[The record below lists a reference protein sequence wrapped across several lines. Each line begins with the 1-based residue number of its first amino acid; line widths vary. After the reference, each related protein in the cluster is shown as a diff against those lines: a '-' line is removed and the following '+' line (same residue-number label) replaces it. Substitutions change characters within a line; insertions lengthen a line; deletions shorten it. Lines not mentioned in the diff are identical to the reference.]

1 VQKPEIKKLF
11 GGTMSRKEEDT
22 HKYLECTGWE
32 RVEWFYLLQFRDKWC
47 A

>member
-11 GGTMSRKEEDT
+11 GGTMSRREDT
-22 HKYLECTGWE
+22 QKYLECTGWE
-32 RVEWFYLLQFRDKWC
+32 RVEWFYLLAVKDKWC